1 MSETGD
7 LDIKKLPAQFKKFAE
22 RHKKSI
28 SKRTIKPSKSKPVSK
43 GEFEGELNS

>member
-28 SKRTIKPSKSKPVSK
+28 SKRTIKPSKPVNK